1 MRIYN
6 AVVSCIVSVFFISAA
21 VADDSLWNMSMPT
34 IESPSLG
41 TGFYTPE
48 AVASPFMSGR
58 SGSSASASA
67 VSPASG
73 QASGT
78 APAGGSGRSV
88 SSSQSAAVTTDTAA
102 SSTALSRTLR
112 NSISARDMETMDSLG
127 LLGGLSGL
135 LSEGYGS
142 SLYSRTAA
150 TVDKTEET
158 NRLLTRVLE
167 KMEELK
173 EQGEASRSSAE
184 GGAQAILVSDEG
196 GTVSPASASPV
207 AAPDS
212 NSDTHGK
219 SRSRLLRF
227 AVNGYN
233 VLRTCR
239 TVYIS
244 DVQDDGTFL
253 VTGDRRYISDGQTRT
268 ETFHILFKTK
278 SDTSR
283 LSEYDAATAVT
294 QDSYNPNSF
303 VYQLSKRRN
312 MMASRTGNLVSM
324 RTEDPDWRLELLI
337 DLGE

>member
-1 MRIYN
+1 MRVYN
-6 AVVSCIVSVFFISAA
+6 GIAACIVSVFLVSSA
-21 VADDSLWNMSMPT
+21 VADDPLWNMSMPT

-41 TGFYTPE
+41 TGFYTPS
-48 AVASPFMSGR
+48 AVSSPFMSGR
-58 SGSSASASA
+58 AGSSAT
-67 VSPASG
+67 SPASG

-78 APAGGSGRSV
+78 SAAGSSRSAASA
-88 SSSQSAAVTTDTAA
+88 SSSQSAAVPADTAV

-135 LSEGYGS
+135 LSEGYNPN
-142 SLYSRTAA
+142 LYSRTAA
-150 TVDKTEET
+150 SVDRTEET

-173 EQGEASRSSAE
+173 EQGEASRSA
-184 GGAQAILVSDEG
+184 APVMLVSDEAP
-196 GTVSPASASPV
+196 VSASTPAAAGSPDVPV
-207 AAPDS
+207 K
-212 NSDTHGK
+212 N
-219 SRSRLLRF
+219 RSRLLRF

-244 DVQDDGTFL
+244 DIQDDGTFL
-253 VTGDRRYISDGQTRT
+253 VTGDRRYMSDGQTRS
-268 ETFHILFKTK
+268 ETFHILFKTRQ
-278 SDTSR
+278 DTS
-283 LSEYDAATAVT
+283 LPGEYDAATAVT

-303 VYQLSKRRN
+303 VYQLSRRRN

>member
-1 MRIYN
+1 MRAYN
-6 AVVSCIVSVFFISAA
+6 AVVSCIVSVFLVSAA

-41 TGFYTPE
+41 TGFYTPS
-48 AVASPFMSGR
+48 AAASPYMSGR
-58 SGSSASASA
+58 SNVSSPSTESKSTHSSPTSTPSAASPENA
-67 VSPASG
+67 VS
-73 QASGT
+73 
-78 APAGGSGRSV
+78 
-88 SSSQSAAVTTDTAA
+88 SQTP
-102 SSTALSRTLR
+102 LSRSLR
-112 NSISARDMETMDSLG
+112 NSISARDMEAMDSLG
-127 LLGGLSGL
+127 LLGGLSGI
-135 LSEGYGS
+135 LSEGYSS

-150 TVDKTEET
+150 GADRTEET

-173 EQGEASRSSAE
+173 EQGEARSSATVE
-184 GGAQAILVSDEG
+184 AQATLVSDEG
-196 GTVSPASASPV
+196 AAASSATSSTPAGAGR
-207 AAPDS
+207 DS
-212 NSDTHGK
+212 HGK

-253 VTGDRRYISDGQTRT
+253 VTGDRRYVSDGQTRS

-278 SDTSR
+278 PDTSL

-303 VYQLSKRRN
+303 VYQLSKRKN

>member
-1 MRIYN
+1 M
-6 AVVSCIVSVFFISAA
+6 VLVSVAFAE
-21 VADDSLWNMSMPT
+21 DSLWNMTMPT

-41 TGFYTPE
+41 TGFYTP
-48 AVASPFMSGR
+48 
-58 SGSSASASA
+58 
-67 VSPASG
+67 SPASSPYMSG
-73 QASGT
+73 TTSSFHSENARSSRSASSSSQPAQASVE
-78 APAGGSGRSV
+78 SV
-88 SSSQSAAVTTDTAA
+88 SSVA
-102 SSTALSRTLR
+102 SLSKSLQ
-112 NSISARDMETMDSLG
+112 NSVSARDLEAMDSLG
-127 LLGGLSGL
+127 LLGGLSGI
-135 LSEGYGS
+135 LSEGYSS
-142 SLYSRTAA
+142 SLYSK
-150 TVDKTEET
+150 TVREEDRTEET
-158 NRLLTRVLE
+158 NRLLTKVLE
-167 KMEELK
+167 KMEEIK
-173 EQGEASRSSAE
+173 ENGDTSRSTAMA
-184 GGAQAILVSDEG
+184 GGQAILVSDEN
-196 GTVSPASASPV
+196 TSTTAPSAPVVSTT
-207 AAPDS
+207 S
-212 NSDTHGK
+212 NNSSSK

-253 VTGDRRYISDGQTRT
+253 VTGDRRYVSDGQARN

-278 SDTSR
+278 QDTTL

-303 VYQLSKRRN
+303 VYQLSKRKN